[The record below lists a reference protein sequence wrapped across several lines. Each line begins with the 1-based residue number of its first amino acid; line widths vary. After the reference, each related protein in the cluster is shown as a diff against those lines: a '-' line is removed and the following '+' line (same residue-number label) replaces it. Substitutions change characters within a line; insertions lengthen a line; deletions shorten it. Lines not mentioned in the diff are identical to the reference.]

1 MSSTLISSIPGRHV
15 AADKESDYLL
25 QLEPFDI
32 PSSRLVHGHA
42 FPLGLR
48 PTASRENPSIAEA
61 TAHIRELADQGII
74 QSLLTKHGVILFR
87 GLPIADA
94 AGFSAFTE
102 SFKFPRHYQEIGL
115 AGKRSVVAGN
125 VKTAN
130 EEPPDVKFYYHT
142 EYGRSANYPDVL
154 FFYSEIVPEQG
165 GQTPLLSSVE
175 LCDRLEKD
183 LPQFY
188 HDLTTKGV
196 IGRQYFPAPNTDEA
210 KTIGWNWKD
219 SYGFDIQP
227 GDSLEVQHS
236 KVAAVLASKLQA
248 KAEWQANGALHVLQQ
263 LPAIRRVK
271 STNTP
276 TFFNGF
282 AGVYGRARD
291 NGALNP
297 PYRGTDGGIHLPTTY
312 GDGSEIPIEYLE
324 RLLEIQDE
332 IGFLTPWQPGDVAL
346 IDNHTAQHART
357 PWVGK
362 RSLLVSLWEGN
373 ERLGEI

>member
-1 MSSTLISSIPGRHV
+1 M
-15 AADKESDYLL
+15 
-25 QLEPFDI
+25 
-32 PSSRLVHGHA
+32 
-42 FPLGLR
+42 
-48 PTASRENPSIAEA
+48 
-61 TAHIRELADQGII
+61 
-74 QSLLTKHGVILFR
+74 
-87 GLPIADA
+87 
-94 AGFSAFTE
+94 
-102 SFKFPRHYQEIGL
+102 
-115 AGKRSVVAGN
+115 
-125 VKTAN
+125 
-130 EEPPDVKFYYHT
+130 
-142 EYGRSANYPDVL
+142 
-154 FFYSEIVPEQG
+154 
-165 GQTPLLSSVE
+165 E

-227 GDSLEVQHS
+227 SDSIDVQHS

-248 KAEWQANGALHVLQQ
+248 QAEWQPNGALHVLQK

-271 STNTP
+271 STNKP

-291 NGALNP
+291 NGALEP
-297 PYRGTDGGIHLPTTY
+297 PYRGADGGVHLPTTY
-312 GDGSEIPIEYLE
+312 GDGSEIPVDYLE
-324 RLLEIQDE
+324 HLLEIQDE

-346 IDNHTAQHART
+346 IDNQTAQHART

-362 RSLLVSLWEGN
+362 RSLLVSLWEGH
-373 ERLGEI
+373 ERLGAI